1 MARARI
7 ASQTQSKLGMILFGE
22 EGTGKSS
29 LALQLAYFKRPDG
42 KPFRVLYID
51 NENGSIDDFIDNLS
65 ADGIDVGN
73 IYIVYTQ
80 SLGETRD
87 YIKKVKNREDFY
99 EIDENGN
106 ETENVVLDAD
116 GQPFRADAIVVD
128 GTTILNLTTKQAL
141 VEFSKKRNAVKAK
154 KKELTGIEKTVT
166 IEGAGLELKD
176 YQTVNFKGQ
185 DLILDL
191 MSCEVHYII
200 TARETDEKVSVKGDD
215 GQITSVCTGKKIPDG
230 FKQMNYNV
238 KTVVRMYINEDGN
251 FCSYISKDRTGV
263 HDKETVEDLSL
274 VDWQVVID
282 RTKDKKEFSVNN
294 DLTKAVD
301 VEQDIYSREV
311 EGKLGE
317 PVSSTNDTD
326 ESASQIEE
334 TIERI
339 CEIMKS
345 LNPVGKTKAKEAL
358 TSAEL
363 PIKPTEIKKITDID
377 VLNHIIEIISK
388 I

>member
-1 MARARI
+1 MARARK
-7 ASQTQSKLGMILFGE
+7 ATQTQSKLQMILFGE
-22 EGTGKSS
+22 EGTGKST

-51 NENGSIDDFIDNLS
+51 NENGSIDDFIGGLE
-65 ADGIDVGN
+65 ADGINTEN

-80 SLGETRD
+80 SLGETRE
-87 YIKKVKNREDFY
+87 YINKVKNKEDFHVLD
-99 EIDENGN
+99 DEGN
-106 ETENVVLDAD
+106 ETDEIVLDGD
-116 GQPFRADAIVVD
+116 GEPFRADAIVVD

-141 VEFSKKRNAVKAK
+141 VEFSKKRNTVKAK

-191 MSCEVHYII
+191 MSCGAHFIV
-200 TARETDEKVSVKGDD
+200 TARETDEQVSVKGDD
-215 GQITSVCTGKKIPDG
+215 GKITRISTGRKIPDG

-238 KTVVRMYINEDGN
+238 KTVVRMYINEDNN
-251 FCSYISKDRTGV
+251 FCAYISKDRTGV

-274 VDWQVVID
+274 VDWQVIID
-282 RTKDKKEFSVNN
+282 RTKDKKEFSVKN

-301 VEQDIYSREV
+301 IEQDIYTKEV
-311 EGKLGE
+311 MGKVGE
-317 PVSSTNDTD
+317 PVDSID
-326 ESASQIEE
+326 ENSAENQTTELLDKISAV
-334 TIERI
+334 
-339 CEIMKS
+339 MKS

-358 TSAEL
+358 SAEDL
-363 PIKPTEIKKITDID
+363 PIKPTEMKKITDIKTLER
-377 VLNHIIEIISK
+377 VLEVISK